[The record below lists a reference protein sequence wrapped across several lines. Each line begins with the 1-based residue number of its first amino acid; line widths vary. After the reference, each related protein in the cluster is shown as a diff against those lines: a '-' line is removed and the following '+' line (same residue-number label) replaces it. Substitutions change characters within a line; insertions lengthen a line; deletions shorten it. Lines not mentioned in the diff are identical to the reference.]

1 MHFGKIV
8 PNQNKTN
15 KIKTLHILEIRRTG
29 CSTKEA
35 MTVLLRGAPKN
46 SRKSGFYTVTFSK

>member
-15 KIKTLHILEIRRTG
+15 KIKTLHILEILHTG
-29 CSTKEA
+29 CSTKEV

-46 SRKSGFYTVTFSK
+46 